1 MIEIGM
7 KLPYNLSYYQ
17 RQLDYNRFNLVET
30 RGIHDVYYSNKNVR
44 GLTEVEMNS
53 ACVRLRTVSKNLEY
67 SYDMSQECVD
77 EQSRLLHAG
86 YRKICEIVALQ
97 CLYSRSDKLCRL
109 RLEQIQ
115 NLGLLVYY
123 NNPSLAGLPKL
134 TQRDRLIDEL
144 NDYGFYFNHSD
155 LGVDKLRTFYYGFET
170 YSLIQGKE

>member
-17 RQLDYNRFNLVET
+17 RQLGYNLFDLVEAC
-30 RGIHDVYYSNKNVR
+30 GIHDVYYTNKSLK
-44 GLTEVEMNS
+44 GLTEVQMNS

-67 SYDMSQECVD
+67 SYDMSQECLN

-86 YRKICEIVALQ
+86 YRKVCELTALQ
-97 CLYSRSDKLCRL
+97 CSYSRRDSLCHL

-123 NNPSLAGLPKL
+123 SNPSHAGLPKL
-134 TQRDRLIDEL
+134 SQRDLLIEEL
-144 NDYGFYFNHSD
+144 NGYGFYFQKSD

-170 YSLIQGKE
+170 YSLVQGMM